1 MQTIKTECSK
11 EVVQAELQ
19 HLKSAFEGPR
29 LYMVGYF
36 SDFIYNVDMECQLYL
51 AKQEDQKSE
60 ASIQAW
66 DDQSAI
72 VDAIKL
78 HETACF
84 AKMPTNEFDEKF
96 GVEMEARIKDL
107 EVKMERIGPWGE
119 HEWWEMSYEVQD
131 ALLMLQRRVFMGKG
145 LKFVKGE
152 KRSSYGETIRFKRG
166 EIFSVEPFGYLVL
179 LEDDFI
185 REVDFLKR

>member
-1 MQTIKTECSK
+1 MQTIKTERSN
-11 EVVQAELQ
+11 EVVQAELK

-29 LYMVGYF
+29 LYMAGYF
-36 SDFIYNVDMECQLYL
+36 SDLIYKVDMECQLYL
-51 AKQEDQKSE
+51 AEQEDQKSE

-72 VDAIKL
+72 VDAIKT

-84 AKMPTNEFDEKF
+84 AKMPTNEFDDEF

-119 HEWWEMSYEVQD
+119 NEWWEMS
-131 ALLMLQRRVFMGKG
+131 
-145 LKFVKGE
+145 
-152 KRSSYGETIRFKRG
+152 
-166 EIFSVEPFGYLVL
+166 
-179 LEDDFI
+179 
-185 REVDFLKR
+185 

>member
-1 MQTIKTECSK
+1 MQTITTECSK
-11 EVVQAELQ
+11 ELVQAKLM

-29 LYMVGYF
+29 LYMAGYF
-36 SDFIYNVDMECQLYL
+36 SDLINEVDMKCKMFLAEQLDT
-51 AKQEDQKSE
+51 KNE

-66 DDQSAI
+66 DDQSVI
-72 VDAIKL
+72 IDAIKT
-78 HETACF
+78 HKIECF

-96 GVEMEARIKDL
+96 GVEMEARLKYFK
-107 EVKMERIGPWGE
+107 VKMERIVPWGE
-119 HEWWEMSYEVQD
+119 HEWWEMSNEVQD

-152 KRSSYGETIRFKRG
+152 NCYGKTIEFKRG
-166 EIFSVEPFGYLVL
+166 EVPGVQPFGYLVL